1 MAAAAVASWNF
12 ILYSH
17 DFISLRSPF
26 PLSAPFSGLKDLLYA
41 IISVEIEKRT
51 FLKFVCPAIAHSIR
65 APDRKQ
71 LDNIWRARRFDS
83 DDCPAQ
89 SRTSASRLS

>member
-1 MAAAAVASWNF
+1 MVAAAAASWNF

-26 PLSAPFSGLKDLLYA
+26 PLSAPFSGLKYLLYA
-41 IISVEIEKRT
+41 IISVEIENSAVTIRPT
-51 FLKFVCPAIAHSIR
+51 IAHSIR
-65 APDRKQ
+65 APERKQ
-71 LDNIWRARRFDS
+71 LDNIWRARLFDS

>member
-1 MAAAAVASWNF
+1 MVAAAAASWNF

-41 IISVEIEKRT
+41 IISVEIENSAVPFIETRAQT
-51 FLKFVCPAIAHSIR
+51 TARAIHIAIE
-65 APDRKQ
+65 
-71 LDNIWRARRFDS
+71 
-83 DDCPAQ
+83 
-89 SRTSASRLS
+89 